1 MTFHEFGVMKRAP
14 AWEEMYEK
22 YDLSLCG
29 ETAAVEDDEVN
40 TLWEH
45 FGSIPC
51 FWHSLQRPTQ
61 GLAYTGITLIP
72 PSSAKNLLDRLPQQD
87 QLCSLKGVLHSAWEK
102 GCYVIH
108 FGI

>member
-1 MTFHEFGVMKRAP
+1 MKRAP
-14 AWEEMYEK
+14 VSEEMYEK

-29 ETAAVEDDEVN
+29 ETAAVEDDEVDA
-40 TLWEH
+40 LWEH

-51 FWHSLQRPTQ
+51 FWHSLQRPAQ

-72 PSSAKNLLDRLPQQD
+72 PSSANNLLDRLPQQD
-87 QLCSLKGVLHSAWEK
+87 QLCSLKGILHSAWEK

>member
-1 MTFHEFGVMKRAP
+1 MKKVP
-14 AWEEMYEK
+14 ALEEMYEK

-29 ETAAVEDDEVN
+29 ETAAVEDDEVHA
-40 TLWEH
+40 LWEH

-51 FWHSLQRPTQ
+51 FWHSLQRPAQ

-72 PSSAKNLLDRLPQQD
+72 PSSAKNLLDRLLQQE
-87 QLCSLKGVLHSAWEK
+87 QRCSLKGILHDAWEK

>member
-1 MTFHEFGVMKRAP
+1 MAFHEFGVMKKAP
-14 AWEEMYEK
+14 ALEEVYET

-29 ETAAVEDDEVN
+29 ETAIVADDEVHA
-40 TLWEH
+40 LWEH

-51 FWHSLQRPTQ
+51 FWHSLQRPAQ
-61 GLAYTGITLIP
+61 GLARTGITLIP
-72 PSSAKNLLDRLPQQD
+72 PLSAKNLLDRLPWQKEMYPFW
-87 QLCSLKGVLHSAWEK
+87 CVLRNAWEK